1 MLANKVKFGNWHAS
15 LRNFRS
21 LTYRRKKKKKRNL
34 RRFFVS
40 IFTLVKR
47 FSKKKRER
55 EAQEYR

>member
-21 LTYRRKKKKKRNL
+21 LTYRRKKKKRNL